1 MGFGLSG
8 SISSTLMFGA
18 DPTIAWVDETDGP
31 QAVDYYLSAY
41 TQVRSAIHCIYTLFD

>member
-8 SISSTLMFGA
+8 SVNSTLMIGA

-41 TQVRSAIHCIYTLFD
+41 TQVRMIIYINII

>member
-8 SISSTLMFGA
+8 SAVSTLMLGA
-18 DPTIAWVDETDGP
+18 DPTIAWVDSATGQP

-41 TQVRSAIHCIYTLFD
+41 TQVRTAAA